1 MSSNIR
7 IRFKIIV
14 YIVIGVLMAL
24 LLRLYFLQVI
34 SGEIFAEM
42 ASESISRRASIAA
55 PRGNIYDRNGKLI
68 VKSTPVS
75 AVAAQPH
82 ILMQNDGAI
91 ELLSD
96 YLDIPAA
103 NIREKLEN
111 ANISYLERVFLK
123 TGIDKPT
130 MIRIKES
137 SGLLP
142 GVEIVD
148 IYLREYNY
156 GVLGSHILGYTGE
169 IDEKKLASDLYRGD
183 YSGGD
188 QIGLTGLEKQYESML
203 RGEKG
208 EIIYEVDPQGKP
220 VSIIEERPA
229 VSGNDLYLT
238 IDIELQKV
246 TEEILYSGI
255 MEVREKTL
263 KNTDEHY
270 IVPGGAVVVLNA
282 RNGEVLSMASFPTYD
297 PGIFSGGISPE
308 DWAYLNDTENCFP
321 LNNRAVMSYA
331 PGSVFKIVT
340 AYAGLEENIVSEY
353 STAACRGIWYGLGS
367 DFPKS
372 CWKKSGHG
380 SLSMR
385 EAIKNSCDIYFY
397 EVGYGLFVKMDNIE
411 ELLQKYSRE
420 FGFGRETGID
430 LPFEDEGLVPDR
442 EWKKEYFADRIEN
455 TVWFPGDT
463 VNMSIGQ
470 GDLLVTPLQMAM
482 AYSIAANRGIQ
493 YEPHLVKEI
502 RDPYG
507 DVHTGSTTL
516 NWKDIELNEYYLE
529 IIEDGF
535 DMVTGPGGTASYT
548 FRNFPT
554 GEIPIAGKTG
564 TAEVYGKQ
572 DYAWFA
578 SYGPIGNPEYVIV
591 VMLEQAGGGGSNA
604 SPIAE
609 KIYRY
614 LFELDQSY

>member
-7 IRFKIIV
+7 IRFKIIAYLV
-14 YIVIGVLMAL
+14 AGILMAL

-42 ASESISRRASIAA
+42 ASESISRRTSIAA

-68 VKSTPVS
+68 VKSMPVS

-82 ILMQNDGAI
+82 ILMQDDGAI
-91 ELLSD
+91 ELLSA

-103 NIREKLEN
+103 DIREKLRN

-130 MIRIKES
+130 MIRIKEN

-169 IDEKKLASDLYRGD
+169 IDEEKLASDLYQGD

-188 QIGLTGLEKQYESML
+188 QIGLTGLEKQYENML

-208 EIIYEVDPQGKP
+208 EIIYEVDPPGRP
-220 VSIIEERPA
+220 VSIIEERSA

-297 PGIFSGGISPE
+297 PGIFSGGISPQ
-308 DWAYLNDTENCFP
+308 DWAYLNDAENCFP
-321 LNNRAVMSYA
+321 LNNRAIMSYA

-340 AYAGLEENIVSEY
+340 AYAGLEESIVSEY
-353 STAACRGIWYGLGS
+353 STTTCRGIWYGLGS
-367 DFPKS
+367 DFPKT
-372 CWKKSGHG
+372 CWNKSGHG

-385 EAIKNSCDIYFY
+385 AAIKNSCDIYFY
-397 EVGYGLFVKMDNIE
+397 EIGYGLFVKMDNIE
-411 ELLQKYSRE
+411 ELLQKYSRK
-420 FGFGRETGID
+420 FGFGQGTGID
-430 LPFEDEGLVPDR
+430 LPFEDGGIVPDR
-442 EWKKEYFADRIEN
+442 DWKKEYFVDRIEN
-455 TVWFPGDT
+455 TVWYPGDT

-482 AYSIAANRGIQ
+482 AYLIAANRGIQ

-507 DVHTGSTTL
+507 DVCAGSTTL

-535 DMVTGPGGTASYT
+535 NMVTSPGGTAAYT

-609 KIYRY
+609 KIFRY
-614 LFELDQSY
+614 LFGLDQS

>member
-1 MSSNIR
+1 
-7 IRFKIIV
+7 
-14 YIVIGVLMAL
+14 MAL

-42 ASESISRRASIAA
+42 VSESISRRTSIAA

-68 VKSTPVS
+68 VKSTPVA
-75 AVAAQPH
+75 AVVAQPH
-82 ILMQNDGAI
+82 KLMQDDGAI

-103 NIREKLEN
+103 DIREKLKN

-130 MIRIKES
+130 IIRIKES
-137 SGLLP
+137 GVLLP

-148 IYLREYNY
+148 VYLREYNY

-169 IDEKKLASDLYRGD
+169 INEKKLASDLYSGD

-188 QIGLTGLEKQYESML
+188 QIGLTGLEEQYENIL

-208 EIIYEVDPQGKP
+208 EIIYEVDPLGRP
-220 VSIIEERPA
+220 VRVIEERSA

-246 TEEILYSGI
+246 TEEILHSGI
-255 MEVREKTL
+255 MEIREKTL

-270 IVPGGAVVVLNA
+270 KVPGGAVVVLNA

-308 DWAYLNDTENCFP
+308 DWKYLNDPENCFP

-331 PGSVFKIVT
+331 PGSVFKLVT
-340 AYAGLEENIVSEY
+340 AYAGLEEDIVSEY
-353 STAACRGIWYGLGS
+353 SVTTCRGIWYGLGS

-372 CWKKSGHG
+372 CWRKSGHG

-385 EAIKNSCDIYFY
+385 GAIKNSCDIYFY
-397 EVGYGLFVKMDNIE
+397 EIGYGLLVKMDNIE
-411 ELLQKYSRE
+411 ELLQKYARM
-420 FGFGRETGID
+420 FGFGQGTGID
-430 LPFEDEGLVPDR
+430 LPSEDAGLVPDR

-455 TVWFPGDT
+455 TVWYPGDT
-463 VNMSIGQ
+463 VNISIGQ
-470 GDLLVTPLQMAM
+470 GDLLVTPLQMAV
-482 AYSIAANRGIQ
+482 AYSIAANRGIH

-507 DVHTGSTTL
+507 DAYTGDTTL

-529 IIEDGF
+529 IIEDGL
-535 DMVTGPGGTASYT
+535 DMVTSPGGTAAYT
-548 FRNFPT
+548 FRDFPT
-554 GEIPIAGKTG
+554 DEIPIAGKTG

-578 SYGPIGNPEYVIV
+578 SYAPIGNPEYVIV

-614 LFELDQSY
+614 LFGLDQS